1 MESRAASGAEA
12 GGSPQDELQDAYLSE
27 LLSYS
32 LEHLSKEPELLRT
45 EAERIQR
52 QMQEVAIGH
61 YRAFIAAAEAV
72 QSIRKEIAKVDLHLE
87 SLIQEVPKLTNGCN
101 QFMEDAQITVEKR
114 RLNRT
119 MLATQPTLLDL
130 LEIPQLM
137 DTCVRNGNYDEA
149 LDLEAFVS
157 KLATMHAKLPVI
169 QALAEDVRQITQ
181 SMLSQLL
188 QRLRSSI
195 QLPECLRVIGYLRRL
210 AVFTEHEMRLQFLR
224 CREAWLTDIV
234 EELDKSSPYDY
245 LKRMTDCH
253 RVHLFDVVMQYRA
266 IFSDDTSGLEERGD
280 GGLIYSWAMHRI
292 TSYLSVLKAVLPKIT
307 DGGSLASVLEHC
319 MYCGMSL
326 GRVGLDFRGLLPPLF
341 EACMRDLFVR
351 CLGAALESS
360 QQVLDLHRWVP
371 LPAMGSGLRSSAG
384 NDSSDDVA
392 PPYSLMEHPPLAVFV
407 NGVLAALNELRHC
420 APIALRG
427 QLAKELQKTL
437 ENVSFSLV
445 RYHQTQIL
453 RDPEQQ
459 LFSSTCR
466 AFVEP
471 TVADPAEAAAVLVSS
486 LTSDF
491 PRCVATTH
499 CFQVACPYVI
509 LCFSR
514 CYPCAQTLVD
524 TGAISQPVQK
534 LIQASLPPQAADKD
548 RQHRQEA
555 AHQSAA
561 TSSSSLGS
569 GQNGSEAQEADGTG
583 HDRRD
588 ADRGSAENGHRGQD
602 GSRDAVAASLPTE
615 LQETAVATRADL
627 GGSANHLTSGKLPV
641 KLGGTLPAMP
651 AAKPP
656 PAAPRPRSAQIGG
669 PSMAA
674 ATQQVVKDAG
684 AASDER
690 PVSVAAP
697 PALPLPP
704 PAATAPRGLLQDLI
718 SRTRACWYQPV
729 EFFVAWQGVLTVI
742 YQGIP
747 PAFEELKLAIEGL
760 SPAVVRENPGSKW
773 PKTSLACLR
782 DGARLS
788 PYQLVALRHI
798 CRQAPPALSCIGCT
812 LSGGGQAVGDTPSAR
827 MAHAGLQK
835 WSAELKLEENAAL
848 AAAPPILVD
857 KLSVVTYESCCLDR
871 TLVVADVAL
880 ALPVD
885 PRPPTRAQQEAVRA
899 VADEFA
905 PANLDNYW
913 FHASKD
919 GETALLKQLTLERNR
934 SQHYRV
940 PGLGST
946 IVHFLSH
953 SPLALARFRARVDDM
968 LPGMYDWFSEG
979 SLHITLR
986 AIT

>member
-1 MESRAASGAEA
+1 METRAASGAEA

-101 QFMEDAQITVEKR
+101 QFMEDAQIIVEKR

-169 QALAEDVRQITQ
+169 QALAEEVRQITQ

-234 EELDKSSPYDY
+234 EELDRSSPYDY
-245 LKRMTDCH
+245 LKRMTDSH

-360 QQVLDLHRWVP
+360 QQVLDSHRWVP

-392 PPYSLMEHPPLAVFV
+392 PPYSLMEHPPLAAFV

-420 APIALRG
+420 APTALRG

-453 RDPEQQ
+453 REPEQQ
-459 LFSSTCR
+459 LFSASCR
-466 AFVEP
+466 AFVE
-471 TVADPAEAAAVLVSS
+471 
-486 LTSDF
+486 
-491 PRCVATTH
+491 
-499 CFQVACPYVI
+499 
-509 LCFSR
+509 
-514 CYPCAQTLVD
+514 TLLD
-524 TGAISQPVQK
+524 TGVISQPVQK
-534 LIQASLPPQAADKD
+534 LIQASLPPQAVDKD

-555 AHQSAA
+555 AQQSAV
-561 TSSSSLGS
+561 TSSNSLGS
-569 GQNGSEAQEADGTG
+569 GQNGNEAQEASVDGIG

-588 ADRGSAENGHRGQD
+588 ADSGSAENGHRRQD
-602 GSRDAVAASLPTE
+602 GSRDGVAASLPTE
-615 LQETAVATRADL
+615 LQETAAATRADL

-656 PAAPRPRSAQIGG
+656 PAAPRPRSAQTLTLAGQLRG
-669 PSMAA
+669 PTMAA
-674 ATQQVVKDAG
+674 ATQQVVEEAG
-684 AASDER
+684 AASDEK

-704 PAATAPRGLLQDLI
+704 PAATTPRGLLQDLI

-742 YQGIP
+742 YHGIP

-782 DGARLS
+782 DGVRLS
-788 PYQLVALRHI
+788 PHQLLALRRI

-812 LSGGGQAVGDTPSAR
+812 LSGSYC
-827 MAHAGLQK
+827 
-835 WSAELKLEENAAL
+835 SEENAAL
-848 AAAPPILVD
+848 AVTPPILVD
-857 KLSVVTYESCCLDR
+857 NLSVVTYESCCLDR

-880 ALPVD
+880 ALPAD
-885 PRPPTRAQQEAVRA
+885 PRPPTTAQQEAVRA

-905 PANLDNYW
+905 PAKLDNYW

-919 GETALLKQLTLERNR
+919 GNR
-934 SQHYRV
+934 SQHYRA
-940 PGLGST
+940 PKLGST
-946 IVHFLSH
+946 VVHFLRH
-953 SPLALARFRARVDDM
+953 SPPALARFRARVDDM

-979 SLHITLR
+979 TLHITLR

>member
-1 MESRAASGAEA
+1 MEARAASGAEA

-101 QFMEDAQITVEKR
+101 QFMEDAQNIVEKR

-119 MLATQPTLLDL
+119 TLATQPTLLDL

-169 QALAEDVRQITQ
+169 QALAEEVRQITQ

-245 LKRMTDCH
+245 LKRMTDSH

-351 CLGAALESS
+351 CLGAALENS
-360 QQVLDLHRWVP
+360 QQVLDSHRWIP

-392 PPYSLMEHPPLAVFV
+392 PPYSLMEHPPLAAFV

-420 APIALRG
+420 APTALRG

-453 RDPEQQ
+453 REPEQQ

-466 AFVEP
+466 AFVE
-471 TVADPAEAAAVLVSS
+471 VLARTPLLAS
-486 LTSDF
+486 LTSVCAWISDY
-491 PRCVATTH
+491 CSTY
-499 CFQVACPYVI
+499 VACPYVI

-514 CYPCAQTLVD
+514 CYPGAQTLLD

-555 AHQSAA
+555 AQQSAA
-561 TSSSSLGS
+561 TSSNSLGS
-569 GQNGSEAQEADGTG
+569 GQNGSEVQEADGTG
-583 HDRRD
+583 HYRRD
-588 ADRGSAENGHRGQD
+588 ADSGSAENGHRGQD
-602 GSRDAVAASLPTE
+602 SSTDGVAASLPTE
-615 LQETAVATRADL
+615 LQETAGATRADL
-627 GGSANHLTSGKLPV
+627 GGTANHLTLGKLPV
-641 KLGGTLPAMP
+641 KLGGPFPAMP

-656 PAAPRPRSAQIGG
+656 PAAPRPRG

-674 ATQQVVKDAG
+674 ATQQLVEDAVVG
-684 AASDER
+684 IDEK
-690 PVSVAAP
+690 PLSVP
-697 PALPLPP
+697 PALPLPL
-704 PAATAPRGLLQDLI
+704 PAATTPRGLLQDLI

-747 PAFEELKLAIEGL
+747 PAFEELKVAIEGL

-788 PYQLVALRHI
+788 PHQLVALRHI
-798 CRQAPPALSCIGCT
+798 CRQAPPALSCVDCT
-812 LSGGGQAVGDTPSAR
+812 LSVPLGVQPPHEWHMQAFK
-827 MAHAGLQK
+827 K
-835 WSAELKLEENAAL
+835 WLSSSCDLSEENAAL
-848 AAAPPILVD
+848 AVTPPILVD
-857 KLSVVTYESCCLDR
+857 NLSVVTYESCCLDR

-880 ALPVD
+880 ALPAD
-885 PRPPTRAQQEAVRA
+885 PHPPTTAQQEAVRA

-919 GETALLKQLTLERNR
+919 GNR
-934 SQHYRV
+934 SQHYRA
-940 PGLGST
+940 PKLGST
-946 IVHFLSH
+946 VVHFLRH
-953 SPLALARFRARVDDM
+953 SPPALARFRARVDGV

-979 SLHITLR
+979 TLHITLR